1 MLVHILI
8 YTGQQK
14 FDMNAND
21 MITYRALKGEER
33 ILYRNHAYDDRVLL
47 YNLEEIKM
55 NEL

>member
-1 MLVHILI
+1 
-8 YTGQQK
+8 
-14 FDMNAND
+14 MNAND

-33 ILYRNHAYDDRVLL
+33 MLYGNHAYDDRALL

>member
-33 ILYRNHAYDDRVLL
+33 KSYTAIMPMMTEFYYTIWKIL
-47 YNLEEIKM
+47 K
-55 NEL
+55 